1 MIDPAAFISALD
13 AADPSGPNL
22 EYDADFLALDRAQ
35 QGRPEQVIGDSVKPG
50 EDPDWPDVR
59 DRAEAL
65 LARARDLRVASALA
79 TALLKTEGVAG
90 LAAGLTIIRGLLEG
104 QWDTVHPQLD
114 ADDNNDPTFRVNSL
128 MGLSSADGL
137 LKALRESPV
146 VQSKALGRFGL
157 RDMRIASGKSPAPA
171 SMTDPPQQT
180 QIDAAF
186 LDADL
191 DSLKATAAAL
201 AASLDQVS
209 GIDRLLVDK
218 VGASAPELKPLVLD
232 LSDLKRI
239 FGEKLAARGVGSAG
253 GGESAAGGTAG
264 GAAAGGA
271 AGGTGEVSSREDV
284 VRQLDRLCD
293 YYRRYEPSSPIPLLL
308 QRAKRLVAK
317 DFMEIIRDMT
327 PSGVAEAEML
337 GGVEKKNG

>member
-1 MIDPAAFISALD
+1 MIDPAAFTSALD
-13 AADPSGPNL
+13 AANPSGPNL
-22 EYDADFLALDRAQ
+22 EYDPDFLALDRAQ
-35 QGRPEQVIGDSVKPG
+35 QGKPEQVIGDNVKPG

-59 DRAEAL
+59 ERAEAL

-79 TALLKTEGVAG
+79 LALLKTEGVPG
-90 LAAGLTIIRGLLEG
+90 LAAGLSIIRGLLEG

-114 ADDNNDPTFRVNSL
+114 ADDDNDPTFRVNSL
-128 MGLSSADGL
+128 MGLAAADGM
-137 LKALRESPV
+137 LKALRECPV
-146 VQSKALGRFGL
+146 VQSKTLGRFGL

-171 SMTDPPQQT
+171 SMTNPPQQT

-191 DSLKATAAAL
+191 DSLKATAEGL
-201 AASLDQVS
+201 AAAFDQVS
-209 GIDRLLVDK
+209 AIDRLLVDK
-218 VGASAPELKPLVLD
+218 VGARAPELKPLSLD
-232 LSDLKRI
+232 LAELKRML
-239 FGEKLAARGVGSAG
+239 GEKLSARGVGSAAP
-253 GGESAAGGTAG
+253 GGEGATGGA
-264 GAAAGGA
+264 GAAAVGA
-271 AGGTGEVSSREDV
+271 GEVASREDV
-284 VRQLDRLCD
+284 VRQLDRLCE
-293 YYRRYEPSSPIPLLL
+293 YYRRFEPSSPIPLLL

>member
-1 MIDPAAFISALD
+1 VIDPAAFTSALD
-13 AADPSGPNL
+13 AANPSGPNL
-22 EYDADFLALDRAQ
+22 EYDPDFLALDRAQ
-35 QGRPEQVIGDSVKPG
+35 QGKPEQVIGDNVKPG

-59 DRAEAL
+59 ERAEAL

-79 TALLKTEGVAG
+79 LALLKTEGVPG
-90 LAAGLTIIRGLLEG
+90 LAAGLSIIRGLLEG

-114 ADDNNDPTFRVNSL
+114 ADDDNDPTFRVNSL
-128 MGLSSADGL
+128 MGLAAADGM
-137 LKALRESPV
+137 LKALRECPV
-146 VQSKALGRFGL
+146 VQSKTLGRFGL

-171 SMTDPPQQT
+171 SMTNPPQQT

-191 DSLKATAAAL
+191 DSLKATAEGL
-201 AASLDQVS
+201 AAAFDQVS
-209 GIDRLLVDK
+209 AIDRLLVDK
-218 VGASAPELKPLVLD
+218 VGARAPELKPLSLD
-232 LSDLKRI
+232 LAELKRML
-239 FGEKLAARGVGSAG
+239 GEKLSARGVGSAAP
-253 GGESAAGGTAG
+253 GGEGATGGA
-264 GAAAGGA
+264 GAAAVGA
-271 AGGTGEVSSREDV
+271 GEVASREDV
-284 VRQLDRLCD
+284 VRQLDRLCE
-293 YYRRYEPSSPIPLLL
+293 YYRRFEPSSPIPLLL

>member
-1 MIDPAAFISALD
+1 MIDPAAFTSALD
-13 AADPSGPNL
+13 AANPSGPNL
-22 EYDADFLALDRAQ
+22 EYDPDFLALDRAQ
-35 QGRPEQVIGDSVKPG
+35 QGKPEQVIGDNVKPG

-59 DRAEAL
+59 ERAEAL

-79 TALLKTEGVAG
+79 LALLKTEGVPG
-90 LAAGLTIIRGLLEG
+90 LAAGLSIIRGLLEG

-114 ADDNNDPTFRVNSL
+114 ADDDNDPTFRVNSL
-128 MGLSSADGL
+128 MGLAAADGM
-137 LKALRESPV
+137 LKALRECPV
-146 VQSKALGRFGL
+146 VQSKTLGRFGL

-171 SMTDPPQQT
+171 SMTNPPQQT

-191 DSLKATAAAL
+191 DSLKATAEGL
-201 AASLDQVS
+201 AAALDQVS
-209 GIDRLLVDK
+209 AIDRLLVDK
-218 VGASAPELKPLVLD
+218 VGARAPELKPLSLD
-232 LSDLKRI
+232 LAELKRML
-239 FGEKLAARGVGSAG
+239 GEKLSARGVGSAAP
-253 GGESAAGGTAG
+253 GGEGATGGA
-264 GAAAGGA
+264 GAAAVGA
-271 AGGTGEVSSREDV
+271 GEVASREDV
-284 VRQLDRLCD
+284 VRQLDRLCE
-293 YYRRYEPSSPIPLLL
+293 YYRRFEPSSPIPLLL

>member
-1 MIDPAAFISALD
+1 MIDPAVFISALD
-13 AADPSGPNL
+13 AANPSGPNL
-22 EYDADFLALDRAQ
+22 EYDPDFMALDRAQ
-35 QGRPEQVIGDSVKPG
+35 QGKPEQVIGDNVKPG

-65 LARARDLRVASALA
+65 LARARDLRVASAL
-79 TALLKTEGVAG
+79 TLALLKTEGVPG
-90 LAAGLTIIRGLLEG
+90 LAGGLTIIRGLLEG

-114 ADDNNDPTFRVNSL
+114 ADDGNDPTFRVNSL
-128 MGLSSADGL
+128 MGLASADGL
-137 LKALRESPV
+137 LKALRECPV
-146 VQSKALGRFGL
+146 VQSKTLGRFGL

-171 SMTDPPQQT
+171 SMANPPQQT

-191 DSLKATAAAL
+191 DSLKATADGL
-201 AASLDQVS
+201 AAALDQVS
-209 GIDRLLVDK
+209 AIDRLLVDK
-218 VGASAPELKPLVLD
+218 VGASAPELKPLALD
-232 LSDLKRI
+232 LAELKRAM
-239 FGEKLAARGVGSAG
+239 GEKLSARGVGAAP
-253 GGESAAGGTAG
+253 GGEGASGGS
-264 GAAAGGA
+264 GA
-271 AGGTGEVSSREDV
+271 AGGGTGDVSSREDV
-284 VRQLDRLCD
+284 VRQLDRLCE
-293 YYRRYEPSSPIPLLL
+293 YYRRFEPSSPIPLLL

>member
-1 MIDPAAFISALD
+1 VIDPAAFTSALD
-13 AADPSGPNL
+13 AANPSGPNL
-22 EYDADFLALDRAQ
+22 EYDPDFLALDRAQ
-35 QGRPEQVIGDSVKPG
+35 QGKPEQVIGDNVKPG

-59 DRAEAL
+59 ERAEAL

-79 TALLKTEGVAG
+79 LALLKTEGVPG
-90 LAAGLTIIRGLLEG
+90 LAAGLSIIRGLLEG

-114 ADDNNDPTFRVNSL
+114 ADDDNDPTFRVNSL
-128 MGLSSADGL
+128 MGLAAADGM
-137 LKALRESPV
+137 LKALRECPV
-146 VQSKALGRFGL
+146 VQSKTLGRFGL

-171 SMTDPPQQT
+171 SMTNPPQQT

-191 DSLKATAAAL
+191 DSLKATAEGL
-201 AASLDQVS
+201 AAALDQVS
-209 GIDRLLVDK
+209 AIDRLLVDK
-218 VGASAPELKPLVLD
+218 VGARAPELKPLSLD
-232 LSDLKRI
+232 LAELKRML
-239 FGEKLAARGVGSAG
+239 GEKLSARGVGSAAP
-253 GGESAAGGTAG
+253 GGEGATGGA
-264 GAAAGGA
+264 GAAAVGA
-271 AGGTGEVSSREDV
+271 GEVASREDV
-284 VRQLDRLCD
+284 VRQLDRLCE
-293 YYRRYEPSSPIPLLL
+293 YYRRFEPSSPIPLLL

>member
-1 MIDPAAFISALD
+1 
-13 AADPSGPNL
+13 L
-22 EYDADFLALDRAQ
+22 EYDPDFLALDRAQ
-35 QGRPEQVIGDSVKPG
+35 QGKPEQVIGDNVKPG

-59 DRAEAL
+59 ERAEAL

-79 TALLKTEGVAG
+79 LALLKTEGVPG
-90 LAAGLTIIRGLLEG
+90 LAAGLSIIRGLLEG

-114 ADDNNDPTFRVNSL
+114 ADDDNDPTFRVNSL
-128 MGLSSADGL
+128 MGLAAADGM
-137 LKALRESPV
+137 LKALRECPV
-146 VQSKALGRFGL
+146 VQSKTLGRFGL

-171 SMTDPPQQT
+171 SMTNPPQQT

-191 DSLKATAAAL
+191 DSLKATAEGL
-201 AASLDQVS
+201 AAALDQVS
-209 GIDRLLVDK
+209 AIDRLLVDK
-218 VGASAPELKPLVLD
+218 VGARAPELKPLSLD
-232 LSDLKRI
+232 LAELKRML
-239 FGEKLAARGVGSAG
+239 GEKLSARGVGSAAP
-253 GGESAAGGTAG
+253 GGEGATGGA
-264 GAAAGGA
+264 GAAAVGA
-271 AGGTGEVSSREDV
+271 GEVASREDV
-284 VRQLDRLCD
+284 VRQLDRLCE
-293 YYRRYEPSSPIPLLL
+293 YYRRFETSSPIPLLL